1 LRKESIAITARW
13 HYIAQMNN
21 TNTSEASA
29 LKVTRK
35 NGVDIAEF
43 SNGTIRAVYTTRKE
57 MIVEESA
64 GGTILHKYKLG
75 VMGSVRIEKNGNGC
89 WEIESTNDDG
99 YGEGSLFVENMEVVD
114 FDGAFDLPNNIKKI
128 LKTLGYA
135 LNW

>member
-1 LRKESIAITARW
+1 MQTKHTAE
-13 HYIAQMNN
+13 N
-21 TNTSEASA
+21 TEASA
-29 LKVTRK
+29 VEVTRK
-35 NGVDIAEF
+35 NGVIVQEF
-43 SNGTIRAVYTTRKE
+43 SNGTICATQTTRKE

-64 GGTILHKYKLG
+64 GGSILHKYKLG
-75 VMGSVRIEKNGNGC
+75 VKGIVKIQKDGHGC

>member
-1 LRKESIAITARW
+1 MDNANRW
-13 HYIAQMNN
+13 HYLVQMNN

-35 NGVDIAEF
+35 NGVDILELY
-43 SNGTIRAVYTTRKE
+43 NGTILATQTLRKE

-64 GGTILHKYKLG
+64 GGTIIQKYKLG
-75 VMGSVRIEKNGNGC
+75 VKGSVRIQKDGSGC

-99 YGEGSLFVENMEVVD
+99 YGEGSLFLENMEVVD

-128 LKTLGYA
+128 LKTLGYK
-135 LNW
+135 LDW

>member
-1 LRKESIAITARW
+1 
-13 HYIAQMNN
+13 MNN

-75 VMGSVRIEKNGNGC
+75 VRGSVRIEKNGNGC

-99 YGEGSLFVENMEVVD
+99 YGEGSLYVENMEVVD